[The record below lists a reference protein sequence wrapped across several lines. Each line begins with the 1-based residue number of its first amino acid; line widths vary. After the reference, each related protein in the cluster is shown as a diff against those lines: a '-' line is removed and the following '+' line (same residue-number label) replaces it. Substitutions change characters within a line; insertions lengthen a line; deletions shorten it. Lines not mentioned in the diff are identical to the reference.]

1 MCTRSVILV
10 VTFDREE
17 FHREAVATA
26 SHEDVAAMRALL
38 RETLIDAGYEPEVD
52 EVGNVITTR
61 DTGVAGPH
69 LVLNTHL
76 DTVPPHVPYEQV
88 GDVVRGRGSCDAKG
102 PLAAFVDAFLAASLE
117 RGRLTVAVS
126 PDEETSQFGGER
138 LAETVSPDEETSQFG
153 GERLAETVSP
163 DGVIVGEPTGLDV
176 CVAARGSFGGHVTLV
191 GESAHA
197 SDPGSGRNPLN
208 AVGPLVELLARF
220 DEECGPGVHDVLGA
234 PVLSPTR
241 IQGGGPLNQIPAE
254 CTVSFD
260 RRSVPPETSAG
271 FFTALTR
278 FLEQELPAGYA
289 VQVEPA
295 YPDSP
300 DPEAFVTDRDARL
313 VQTLADVSDGEIR
326 AFEAA
331 TEASYFAPHAPT
343 VVFGPGELSDADGPV
358 AHSDHEYVRLPEIT
372 AAADTV
378 KTTIE
383 TLLA

>member
-1 MCTRSVILV
+1 M
-10 VTFDREE
+10 TFDREG
-17 FHREAVATA
+17 FLREAVATP

-38 RETLIDAGYEPEVD
+38 VETLSDAGHDPSVD
-52 EVGNVITTR
+52 DVGNVIATR
-61 DTGVAGPH
+61 HTGFAGPH

-76 DTVPPHVPYEQV
+76 DTVPPHVPCERD

-102 PLAAFVDAFLAASLE
+102 PLAAFVDAFCAAALA
-117 RGRLTVAVS
+117 RGELTLAVS

-138 LAETVSPDEETSQFG
+138 LAE
-153 GERLAETVSP
+153 AVSP

-176 CVAARGSFGGHVTLV
+176 CVAARGSFGGHVTVV

-197 SDPGSGRNPLN
+197 SDPESGRNAIS
-208 AVGPLVELLARF
+208 AVGPLVDALARF
-220 DEECGPGVHDVLGA
+220 DEECGPGVHEVLGA

-241 IQGGGPLNQIPAE
+241 VQGGGPLNQIPAE

-271 FFTALTR
+271 FFAALTR
-278 FLEQELPAGYA
+278 FLEQELPAEYS
-289 VQVEPA
+289 VQVKPA
-295 YPDSP
+295 YPESP
-300 DPEAFVTDRDARL
+300 DPEAFVTDRDVVL
-313 VQTLADVSDGEIR
+313 VQTLADISGGEIR
-326 AFEAA
+326 AFGAA

-358 AHSDHEYVRLPEIT
+358 AHSDREYVRLSDVT

-378 KTTIE
+378 KATIE
-383 TLLA
+383 TILNGRDR